1 MPDLIREAE
10 TIASTCYRH
19 VIAPT
24 PEERRKAVEAAQR
37 RLLAKG
43 QPVERVGERWG
54 K

>member
-1 MPDLIREAE
+1 MTDPIRDAE
-10 TIASTCYRH
+10 TIASPYRH

>member
-1 MPDLIREAE
+1 MKEPIE
-10 TIASTCYRH
+10 
-19 VIAPT
+19 PT

-54 K
+54 RRDP